1 MHDLVSELGVVVHEA
16 FDLLRP
22 LVLLFCLTA
31 PVSW

>member
-1 MHDLVSELGVVVHEA
+1 MHDLVSKLGVVVHDA
-16 FDLLRP
+16 LDLLHP